1 MSTKRKKKELW
12 KREQA
17 IGDLLEIKERV
28 FESILSETES
38 GNTCDQK
45 LVKLAI
51 DVIKELNSISG
62 FEASKSDDSDDG
74 KLEVNINVVE
84 GQVSK

>member
-1 MSTKRKKKELW
+1 MKKRKKELW

-28 FESILSETES
+28 FESILSETEE
-38 GNTCDQK
+38 GNICDQK

-62 FEASKSDDSDDG
+62 FESPKADDSDDG
-74 KLEVNINVVE
+74 KLEVSINVVE
-84 GQVSK
+84 G

>member
-1 MSTKRKKKELW
+1 MKGKRKKKELW

-17 IGDLLEIKERV
+17 ISDLLEIKERV
-28 FESILSETES
+28 FESILTETED
-38 GNTCDQK
+38 GNGCDQK

-62 FEASKSDDSDDG
+62 FESSKSEEPDEG
-74 KLEVNINVVE
+74 KLEVSINVVE
-84 GQVSK
+84 G

>member
-1 MSTKRKKKELW
+1 MKTKRKKKELW

-38 GNTCDQK
+38 GNSCDQK

-62 FEASKSDDSDDG
+62 FESAKTDDNDDG

-84 GQVSK
+84 G